1 MLHTLFLP
9 ILFLS
14 YFGNTSNVEPIQ
26 PAQESP
32 VLVELFTSQGCS
44 SCPPADRVVADLVKD
59 PTINIVALSFHVDYW
74 NRLGWK
80 DPYSQA
86 AFSQRQYKYAEKLT
100 NSRRV
105 YTPQI
110 VINGQSGHVGSR
122 RQEVQANIQKAAQDK
137 TPIDFKLDIDQIKG
151 QILEL
156 NVDAV
161 GVPNG
166 YDLVVCLVDAK
177 VRNEVPRGENRGRD
191 LAHVQVVR
199 SLEKVNASQTKS
211 LELDL
216 SVLDHPKSGKVV
228 TFLQH
233 QGSWKILGVQE
244 TSLKNFEPKM
254 KP

>member
-9 ILFLS
+9 VLFLT
-14 YFGNTSNVEPIQ
+14 YLGNTPNVIPTQPI
-26 PAQESP
+26 QESP

-59 PTINIVALSFHVDYW
+59 PKLNIVALSFHVDYW

-86 AFSQRQYKYAEKLT
+86 AFSQRQYKYAEKLS

-122 RQEVQANIQKAAQDK
+122 RQEVQASIQKAANTK
-137 TPIDFKLDIDQIKG
+137 TPIDFNLAFTQIKD
-151 QILEL
+151 QNLLL
-156 NVDAV
+156 NIEASD
-161 GVPNG
+161 VPDN

-177 VRNEVPRGENRGRD
+177 VQNEVPRGENRGRD

-199 SLEKVNASQTKS
+199 SLEKVSPTQTKS
-211 LELDL
+211 MELDL
-216 SVLDHPKSGKVV
+216 SVLDYPKAGKVV
-228 TFLQH
+228 AFLQH
-233 QGSWKILGVQE
+233 QDSWEVLGVQE
-244 TSLKNFEPKM
+244 ISLKTIEAKM